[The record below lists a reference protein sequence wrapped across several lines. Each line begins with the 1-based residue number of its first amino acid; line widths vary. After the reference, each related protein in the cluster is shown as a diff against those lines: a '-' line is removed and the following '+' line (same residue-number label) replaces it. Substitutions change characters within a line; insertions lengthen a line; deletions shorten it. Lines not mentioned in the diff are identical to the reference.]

1 MAQVFV
7 FGRVEDDLKLKTSQR
22 DTEYVCFRLRENLS
36 NGLTQQYQVWAW
48 GEDALR
54 LERRRVKS
62 GSLIWLSGSLF
73 LADCTIKRG
82 QAPVKVLKVALAD
95 WGYLP
100 TAQQTGSRAC
110 APADR
115 EEPPAPPVR
124 VLDGD
129 RDVLP

>member
-22 DTEYVCFRLRENLS
+22 DTAYVCFRLRERLS

-54 LERRRVKS
+54 LDGRVKR
-62 GSLIWLSGSLF
+62 GSMIWLSGSLW
-73 LADCTIKRG
+73 LVDCTTNRG
-82 QAPVKVLKVALAD
+82 QTPTKVLKVALAD
-95 WGYLP
+95 WGFLP
-100 TAQQTGSRAC
+100 TAQPTGSRAF
-110 APADR
+110 APANK
-115 EEPPAPPVR
+115 EEPPDPPVR

-129 RDVLP
+129 RDPLP

>member
-54 LERRRVKS
+54 LERRRVKR

-95 WGYLP
+95 WGFLP
-100 TAQQTGSRAC
+100 TAQQTGSRAYS
-110 APADR
+110 PADR
-115 EEPPAPPVR
+115 EEPPDPPVR

-129 RDVLP
+129 REPLP